1 MKKLLFILFSF
12 TLLSLNTY
20 SQLEKG
26 KYYVCLDYCY
36 FPCHGK
42 YFFNFRDDNKC
53 SITWS
58 DDVSFEQ
65 SEGYYY
71 IKNSAIVLEPKIR
84 PDSIKISGV
93 IDEIGNCK
101 NCSYIEKQQ
110 KEGENIVWLLTQDEK
125 RLHNIPVKV
134 YIINNRTLELKTDS
148 SGYIRYNGD
157 VADSIS
163 YTFQHRDFTVYPS
176 KKHSPSFVKIYMDT
190 HYKDLFDRIKE
201 LKYDLN
207 NYWYMYECD
216 DGLRQS
222 MLRKNE

>member
-1 MKKLLFILFSF
+1 MKKLLFILLSF

-36 FPCHGK
+36 FPCHGR
-42 YFFNFRDDNKC
+42 YFFNFKDDNKC

-93 IDEIGNCK
+93 IDETGNCK
-101 NCSYIEKQQ
+101 NCRYIEKQQ
-110 KEGENIVWLLTQDEK
+110 KDGENILWLLTLDEK

-134 YIINNRTLELKTDS
+134 YIKNNQTLELKTDS

-216 DGLRQS
+216 DGLRRS